1 MPIAFHV
8 VVRDQATTSYVDPH
22 NGGGVSFGLLN
33 FAFLAIDV
41 MGGFTELMSAGIL
54 ERFPRL
60 KVAVLETG
68 ANWISAW
75 LDRLDHKFE
84 VIHAATRLKQKP
96 SDYFRRQCVVSAD
109 PDESMTAEIV
119 RHVGADYFVWASDY
133 PHIDAS
139 LGVVT
144 AIRRHLAVLPLEDQ
158 AKVLGGNALR
168 FYGLEWR

>member
-1 MPIAFHV
+1 
-8 VVRDQATTSYVDPH
+8 
-22 NGGGVSFGLLN
+22 
-33 FAFLAIDV
+33 
-41 MGGFTELMSAGIL
+41 
-54 ERFPRL
+54 
-60 KVAVLETG
+60 
-68 ANWISAW
+68 
-75 LDRLDHKFE
+75 
-84 VIHAATRLKQKP
+84 
-96 SDYFRRQCVVSAD
+96 
-109 PDESMTAEIV
+109 MTAEIV